1 MGVIIPSPWWG
12 RGEGWGRTM
21 GNNKK
26 EQAKHVAAKEV
37 NNVETKKKRTE
48 HQERQKDQG
57 EKVVKWIFGVLVALA
72 IIYMI
77 WSFFVVQ

>member
-1 MGVIIPSPWWG
+1 MV
-12 RGEGWGRTM
+12 RGLRVGLMKTM

-37 NNVETKKKRTE
+37 NNVETKKKRVE
-48 HQERQKDQG
+48 HEEKQKDQG
-57 EKVVKWIFGVLVALA
+57 EKVVKWIFGVLVVLA

-77 WSFFVVQ
+77 WSFFIVQ